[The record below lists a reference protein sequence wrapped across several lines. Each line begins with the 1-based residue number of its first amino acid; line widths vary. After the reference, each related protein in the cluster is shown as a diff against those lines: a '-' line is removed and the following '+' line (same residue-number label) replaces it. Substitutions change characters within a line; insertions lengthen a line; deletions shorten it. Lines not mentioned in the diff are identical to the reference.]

1 VRPGGAVE
9 PREVDGVVDVLVGV
23 DVLGLN
29 GELDDVGSRMIEVHV
44 RTAAA

>member
-1 VRPGGAVE
+1 VRPGRAVE
-9 PREVDGVVDVLVGV
+9 PGEVDRVVDVLVGV

-29 GELDDVGSRMIEVHV
+29 GELDDVGRGMIEVHV